1 MPDIQNINISV
12 DNGMG
17 EPVCL
22 IRMREPVI
30 FPFALTSVTID
41 SSENIQALSAAMQ
54 SDRMIAVFNEI
65 PSDQELGY
73 LQIKGVL
80 PQFKDGRSQRCAIG
94 TLARVVKEIRLPDNT
109 RRIVVRGLKRII
121 GASIFRNNA
130 GVEMIRYRTM
140 QDQQLDNSNDIIG
153 YQKGAVRMFQELM
166 SMQPGIPDELQ
177 ISITGASTPT
187 RCADALSDTMNFSY
201 AEKLIL
207 LAAPSVENRFELLTV
222 LINRELETCR
232 MGIQIQNEVQES
244 MSASQRE
251 FYLREQLKAIK
262 QELGEFSGNADVADL
277 TRKMENTFLPDL
289 VSETVKRE
297 LERLELL
304 PQNAPEYHISYNY
317 INTMLDIPWQ
327 ITTEDRLDCRTA
339 AKILDEDHY
348 GLEDVK
354 VRILEFLSVMER
366 RQGDENCR
374 APILC
379 LVGPP
384 GVGKTSIGRS
394 IARAMDRK
402 FIRVSFGGVRDEAE
416 IRGHRR
422 TYVGAMPGR
431 IVQNLK
437 RAGSC
442 NPVFMLD
449 EVDKLAHDFRGDPA
463 SALLEVLDPEQ
474 NNAFNDNFVELP
486 LDLSKVFFIATAN
499 VLEDIP
505 GPLRDRME
513 VISLA
518 GYTVMEKKEIA
529 KRYLI
534 PRQLKENGIDTGKI
548 KFKQAA
554 INEIIEGYTMEAGVR
569 ELDRCIAR
577 TCRRIARKF
586 TSGEWNDDQL
596 INLDAKAIN
605 ELLGARKFLKDSAPV
620 PVPGCATG
628 MAWTSVG
635 GVILPVETTALPGG
649 KGNLKLTG
657 SLGKVMMESAETAFT
672 FVRAHAPEGIKPEFF
687 SEHDF
692 HIHVPDGAT
701 PKDGPSAGITIT
713 LALMS
718 MLLNKPLIP
727 RLAMTGEITLQGR
740 VTAIGGVREKLV
752 GAIRAGIKVVLVP
765 KENAKDVAELPA
777 NIREA
782 LQIHFVSTFAEAFKI
797 AFEN

>member
-1 MPDIQNINISV
+1 MPDLNKINISI

-22 IRMREPVI
+22 LRMREPVV
-30 FPFALTSVTID
+30 FPFALTSIAVETRG
-41 SSENIQALSAAMQ
+41 NIEALAAAMKN
-54 SDRMIAVFNEI
+54 DRMIAIFNEI
-65 PSDQELGY
+65 PSAQELEM
-73 LQIKGVL
+73 LQIKSVL
-80 PQFKDGRSQRCAIG
+80 PQFKDGSSQRCAIG
-94 TLARVVKEIRLPDNT
+94 TLARVVKEIRLPDNSS
-109 RRIVVRGLKRII
+109 RIVVRGIKRIA
-121 GASIFRNNA
+121 GVSIFRNNS
-130 GVEMIRYRTM
+130 GVEMIRYRSV
-140 QDQQLDNSNDIIG
+140 QDQTLDNGFDAVG
-153 YQKGAVRMFQELM
+153 RQKGVLRMFQELM
-166 SMQPGIPDELQ
+166 AMQPGIPEELQ
-177 ISITGASTPT
+177 VAINGSSTPS
-187 RCADALSDTMNFSY
+187 RCADAIADSVSFSY
-201 AEKLIL
+201 AEKLVLLTAPSLESRLELLAIL
-207 LAAPSVENRFELLTV
+207 L
-222 LINRELETCR
+222 NREIETCR
-232 MGIQIQNEVQES
+232 MGMHLQNEVQES

-262 QELGEFSGNADVADL
+262 QELGEFSGNSDVADL
-277 TRKMENTFLPDL
+277 TAKMEKALLPEA
-289 VSETVKRE
+289 VEETVKRE

-317 INTMLDIPWQ
+317 INTMLDIPWK
-327 ITTEDRLDCRTA
+327 ITTEDSLDCRKA
-339 AKILDEDHY
+339 AKILDADHY

-366 RQGDENCR
+366 RKNEDDSR

-394 IARAMDRK
+394 IARAMERK

-513 VISLA
+513 VINLS
-518 GYTVMEKKEIA
+518 GYTALEKKEIA

-534 PRQLKENGIDTGKI
+534 PRQLKENGINTGNV
-548 KFKQAA
+548 KFKISA

-569 ELDRCIAR
+569 ELERVIAR
-577 TCRRIARKF
+577 CCRRIARKY
-586 TSGEWNDDQL
+586 TTGEWDENN
-596 INLDAKAIN
+596 IVSLDNKMVN
-605 ELLGARKFLKDSAPV
+605 ELLGARKFIRDMAV
-620 PVPGCATG
+620 EPVPGCATG

-635 GVILPVETTALPGG
+635 GVILPVETVALPGG

-657 SLGKVMMESAETAFT
+657 SLGKVMQESAETAFT
-672 FVRAHAPEGIKPEFF
+672 FVRSHAPASVKPEFF
-687 SEHDF
+687 TENDF

-713 LALMS
+713 LALIS
-718 MLLNKPLIP
+718 LLTGKPLIP
-727 RLAMTGEITLQGR
+727 KLAMTGEITLQGR

-752 GAIRAGIKVVLVP
+752 GAIRAGIKTVLVP

-777 NIREA
+777 NIRDA
-782 LQIHFVSTFAEAFKI
+782 LQIHFVSSFNEAAAVAFK
-797 AFEN
+797 

>member
-1 MPDIQNINISV
+1 MSDVNNINISI

-22 IRMREPVI
+22 LRVREPVV
-30 FPFALTSVTID
+30 FPFALTSISVE
-41 SSENIQALSAAMQ
+41 SPENIEAVSAAVK
-54 SDRMIAVFNEI
+54 SDRMLAVFNEI
-65 PSDQELGY
+65 PTAQELEM

-80 PQFKDGRSQRCAIG
+80 PQFKDGVIQRCAIG
-94 TLARVVKEIRLPDNT
+94 TLVRVVKDMRLPDNS
-109 RRIVVRGLKRII
+109 RRIVVRGIKRIV
-121 GASIFRNNA
+121 GASIFRNNS
-130 GVEMIRYRTM
+130 GIEMIRYRSM
-140 QDQQLDNSNDIIG
+140 QDEASNAG
-153 YQKGAVRMFQELM
+153 YDAVGRQKGGLRMFQELM
-166 SMQPGIPDELQ
+166 LLQPGIPEELQ
-177 ISITGASTPT
+177 VTINASPTPS
-187 RCADALSDTMNFSY
+187 RCADSIADSINFSY

-207 LAAPSVENRFELLTV
+207 LTAPSVENRLELLAI
-222 LINRELETCR
+222 LLNRELETCR
-232 MGIQIQNEVQES
+232 MGMQLQNEVQES
-244 MSASQRE
+244 MGASQRE
-251 FYLREQLKAIK
+251 FFLREQLKAIK
-262 QELGEFSGNADVADL
+262 QELGEFSGNSDVADL
-277 TRKMENTFLPDL
+277 TEKMEKSILPEI
-289 VSETVKRE
+289 VEETVKRE

-339 AKILDEDHY
+339 AKILDADHF

-366 RQGDENCR
+366 RQNDDECR

-437 RAGSC
+437 RVGSS

-513 VISLA
+513 VISLS
-518 GYTVMEKKEIA
+518 GYTALEKKEIA

-534 PRQLKENGIDTGKI
+534 PRQLKENGIDTGNV
-548 KFKQAA
+548 KFKISAV
-554 INEIIEGYTMEAGVR
+554 NEIIEGYTMEAGVR
-569 ELDRCIAR
+569 ELERVIAR
-577 TCRRIARKF
+577 VCRRIARKY
-586 TSGEWNDDQL
+586 TSGEWNEADPVS
-596 INLDAKAIN
+596 LDNSKIN
-605 ELLGARKFLKDSAPV
+605 ELLGARKFLKDTALA

-635 GVILPVETTALPGG
+635 GVILPVETIALPGG

-657 SLGKVMMESAETAFT
+657 SLGKVMQESAETAFT
-672 FVRAHAPEGIKPEFF
+672 FVRANAPETIKPEFF
-687 SEHDF
+687 NEHDF

-718 MLLNKPLIP
+718 LLTGKALIP
-727 RLAMTGEITLQGR
+727 KLAMTGEITLQGR

-752 GAIRAGIKVVLVP
+752 GAIRAGIKTVLVP
-765 KENAKDVAELPA
+765 KENAKDVAELPD
-777 NIREA
+777 NIRDA
-782 LQIHFVSTFAEAFKI
+782 LQIHFVSNYAEAAAVAFK
-797 AFEN
+797 